1 MKKIIIT
8 CLLSGFIA
16 VTLSACATNQVRKV
30 GTVKKES
37 TAKTVA
43 MTPVA
48 KSLYRA
54 KRFCQCRYCNLMKAN
69 LSNFKP
75 GSQKLSENSVAQIPG
90 QKVAGKNVSDAGWMS
105 CDFVGADLTLANLS
119 GDDFT
124 VAMRGYVTPLA
135 KVDFSGAILD
145 RARLTNAVLYG
156 DNFTYAKLPSVDL
169 RNADLSMAN
178 FSHAMLNKSNM
189 QGAIAKTDAMHGWG
203 ADMRHASF
211 YKADLTGARLYG
223 DFANAT
229 FKGAILK
236 NAIIDTSP
244 NAVPSE
250 LESMVK
256 PQHAWLG
263 VDFSGAN
270 LTGAKIKTEGKIINL
285 EKSGAIL
292 CHTVMPDGKINND
305 NCKKK

>member
-1 MKKIIIT
+1 MKKTVIIS
-8 CLLSGFIA
+8 LFAGFIV
-16 VTLSACATNQVRKV
+16 VTLSACATNQARKAV
-30 GTVKKES
+30 VVKKEAA
-37 TAKTVA
+37 AKVVA
-43 MTPVA
+43 LTPVA

-54 KRFCQCRYCNLMKAN
+54 KRFCQCCYCNLMKAD

-90 QKVAGKNVSDAGWMS
+90 QKTAGKDVSDAGWMS
-105 CDFVGADLTLANLS
+105 CDFVGADMTLANLS
-119 GDDFT
+119 NVNFT

-135 KVDFSGAILD
+135 KADFSGAILD
-145 RARLTNAVLYG
+145 RAQLTNAVLYG
-156 DNFTYAKLPSVDL
+156 DNFTYAKLPSADL

-178 FSHAMLNKSNM
+178 FSHALLNKSNM

-203 ADMRHASF
+203 VDMRRANF
-211 YKADLTGARLYG
+211 YKANLTGARLYG
-223 DFANAT
+223 DFAHAKFN
-229 FKGAILK
+229 GAILK

-244 NAVPSE
+244 NAIPSE

-256 PQHAWLG
+256 PKHAWQG

-270 LTGAKIKTEGKIINL
+270 LTGAKIKTEGKIIKL

-292 CHTVMPDGKINND
+292 CHTIMPDGKINNN